1 MARADAA
8 AAKPPEDATESQVV
22 AFLQAN
28 PEFLRLH
35 PELLAVLAA
44 PAREMG
50 DGVVD
55 MQQVMIRQL
64 QDAHRKHRQTYKDL
78 VSTTRGNLVSQNRV
92 HAAILALLAATT
104 FENLIEIVTTDFGVH
119 LDVDVVTLCV
129 ESDGDCARG
138 QKAGVRVLESG
149 VIDDALGEGKI
160 CALRPCPSGG
170 GAETI
175 FGGGATLVKSEALL
189 RLDIGPNA
197 PTGLLAIG
205 ARSESRFHPNQG
217 TELLCFL
224 AKVTARSIRS
234 WLYLP
239 A

>member
-1 MARADAA
+1 LARADDAA
-8 AAKPPEDATESQVV
+8 TKPAEGATESQVI
-22 AFLQAN
+22 AFLRAN
-28 PEFLRLH
+28 PDFLRLH
-35 PELLAVLAA
+35 PELLAVLAP

-55 MQQVMIRQL
+55 LQHVMIRQL
-64 QDAHRKHRQTYKDL
+64 QDAHRKDRRVYKEL
-78 VSTTRGNLVSQNRV
+78 VATTRGNLVSQNRV
-92 HAAILALLAATT
+92 HAAILALLGATT

-129 ESDGDCARG
+129 EGEGDCPRS
-138 QKAGVRVLESG
+138 QKAGVRVLETG
-149 VIDDALGEGKI
+149 TIDAALGAGKT
-160 CALRPCPSGG
+160 CALRPCGAG
-170 GAETI
+170 GAADAI
-175 FGGGATLVKSEALL
+175 FGGGAALVKSEALL
-189 RLDIGPNA
+189 RLDIGPTA

-205 ARSESRFHPNQG
+205 ARSESRFHPSQG